1 MVLPKKV
8 AFFGGTFDPI
18 HIGHLQMALEVKE
31 HYNLDEV
38 VFCPVNISPFKTD
51 NPPQASNLDRL
62 EMTKLAISDIP
73 FFSCVDFEI
82 KKEGVSYT
90 VDTIKTFI
98 ESRGS
103 ANKYYLILSEDAAIH
118 LEDWKNPSE
127 LLQLIFLVICR
138 RYSKKEVVPEF
149 LKGRNTVDFFTNSV
163 LEISS
168 TQIRDRLKK
177 KLYCDHLIPRKVV
190 DYIHSRNLYSSCK

>member
-1 MVLPKKV
+1 MRSLKKI

-51 NPPQASNLDRL
+51 NPPQAPSLERL
-62 EMTKLAISDIP
+62 EMTKLAIFDIP
-73 FFSCVDFEI
+73 FFSTVDFEI

-98 ESRGS
+98 ETRSEADQYS
-103 ANKYYLILSEDAAIH
+103 LLLSEDAAMH

-127 LLQLIFLVICR
+127 LLQLVSLIICR
-138 RYSKKEVVPEF
+138 RYSKKEMIPTF
-149 LKGRNTVDFFTNSV
+149 LKGRDNIDFFKNSV

-190 DYIHSRNLYSSCK
+190 DYIHLRNLYSNR